1 MNGMTQFS
9 GKVER
14 EEYFNPVS
22 LPLRIVVTR
31 PSNGPLHP
39 VHEHDFTELG
49 IVISGRAMHLTA
61 AGRDPVAPGDVLLV
75 PWGASHGYA
84 DMEDFVLINLL
95 FVQRRLPLPLL
106 DFGIGPLA
114 GKLFAPGRDGTAC
127 RAEKLM
133 SLPPDTLHAVLDLT
147 HRITGEDSARR
158 SSSLF
163 LIMALFMEILVLLD
177 RAYSPGR
184 PSAELETIPR
194 ALEFLENNYRSA
206 VDFNLLAKRLGMS
219 RRSFFRHFRA
229 AAGTSP
235 LQYLHNIRLRH
246 AALMLRQTAHSIDRI
261 ALESGYQDRSVFARH
276 FRKIYL
282 CSPLSYRREK

>member
-1 MNGMTQFS
+1 MTQFS

-61 AGRDPVAPGDVLLV
+61 AGRDPIAPGDVLLV

-106 DFGIGPLA
+106 
-114 GKLFAPGRDGTAC
+114 
-127 RAEKLM
+127 
-133 SLPPDTLHAVLDLT
+133 
-147 HRITGEDSARR
+147 
-158 SSSLF
+158 
-163 LIMALFMEILVLLD
+163 
-177 RAYSPGR
+177 
-184 PSAELETIPR
+184 
-194 ALEFLENNYRSA
+194 
-206 VDFNLLAKRLGMS
+206 
-219 RRSFFRHFRA
+219 
-229 AAGTSP
+229 
-235 LQYLHNIRLRH
+235 
-246 AALMLRQTAHSIDRI
+246 
-261 ALESGYQDRSVFARH
+261 
-276 FRKIYL
+276 
-282 CSPLSYRREK
+282 